1 MKATIESTNKLVI
14 VNGLQF
20 RVWEGVSEKGTKFV
34 ALMNRIISSIP
45 DDHKALV
52 IETMAEHRKPDPTTA
67 TALEQLGV

>member
-34 ALMNRIISSIP
+34 ALVNRIISSIP
-45 DDHKALV
+45 DDNKALV
-52 IETMAEHRKPDPTTA
+52 IE
-67 TALEQLGV
+67 QLGV